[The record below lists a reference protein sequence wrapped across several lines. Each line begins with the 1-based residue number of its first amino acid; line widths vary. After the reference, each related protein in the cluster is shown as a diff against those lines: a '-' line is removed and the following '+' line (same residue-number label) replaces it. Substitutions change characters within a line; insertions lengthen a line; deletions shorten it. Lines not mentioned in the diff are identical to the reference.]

1 MARIIVR
8 TRKVPVRATHVP
20 RAHPM
25 RRAGVI
31 AGGLAIGGVLGILL
45 AELLAPAAQRASKRI
60 GKPGRPSVAELVHDA
75 QAVLDADVPLRECAL
90 EVIPVGRGSIELH
103 GWVADRRARTRAAT
117 LVAQGVNA
125 DSVINCILVRGED
138 DVTAP
143 PAGDGDDDD
152 ALEA

>member
-8 TRKVPVRATHVP
+8 TRNLPLRAP
-20 RAHPM
+20 RKHPM

-31 AGGLAIGGVLGILL
+31 VAGLAVGGILGTLL
-45 AELLAPAAQRASKRI
+45 AELLAPLAQRATRRI
-60 GKPGRPSVAELVHDA
+60 GKPGKPSVAELVHDA

-125 DSVINCILVRGED
+125 ASVINCILVRGED
-138 DVTAP
+138 DVVTP
-143 PAGDGDDDD
+143 PNGDGDDDD

>member
-8 TRKVPVRATHVP
+8 TRKLPLLAP
-20 RAHPM
+20 RKHPM

-31 AGGLAIGGVLGILL
+31 VGGLAVGGILGILL
-45 AELLAPAAQRASKRI
+45 AELLAPLAQRATRRI

-75 QAVLDADVPLRECAL
+75 QAVLDADLPLRECAL

-125 DSVINCILVRGED
+125 ASVINCILVRGED
-138 DVTAP
+138 DVVTP
-143 PAGDGDDDD
+143 PNGDGDDDDD

>member
-8 TRKVPVRATHVP
+8 TRKLALHAPH
-20 RAHPM
+20 AHPL
-25 RRAGVI
+25 RRVGVI
-31 AGGLAIGGVLGILL
+31 VGGLALGGVVGTLL
-45 AELLAPAAQRASKRI
+45 AELLAPAAQRASRRI
-60 GKPGRPSVAELVHDA
+60 GKPGKPSVAELVHDA
-75 QAVLDADVPLRECAL
+75 QAVLDADLRLRECAL

-138 DVTAP
+138 DVVTP
-143 PAGDGDDDD
+143 PSGDDD